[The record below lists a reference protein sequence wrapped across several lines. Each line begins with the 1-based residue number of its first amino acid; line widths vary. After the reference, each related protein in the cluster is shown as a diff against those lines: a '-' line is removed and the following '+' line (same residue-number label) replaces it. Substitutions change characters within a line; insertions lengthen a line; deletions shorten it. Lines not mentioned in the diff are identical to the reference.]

1 MEWKILNSQML
12 HGGDYNPDQWLDRP
26 DILKKDIELMKLSH
40 VNAVSVGIFAWAA
53 LEPEEGRYEFGWLK
67 EIIDN
72 LYSSGIYTVL
82 ATPSGARPVW
92 MAIQH
97 PEVLRVGPD
106 LVRNQMGGRHNHC
119 YTSPYYRQKVWDMDK
134 KLAEQFGRHP
144 GVILWHISNEFGG
157 ECYCPLCQ
165 QEFRN
170 WLKTK
175 YGTIE
180 ELNRQWWTAFWSHT
194 YSSFDQI
201 EPPLEKGEH
210 SVHALVLD
218 WKRFV
223 TDRTVDFCAFEKAA
237 IRAGGSDIPVTT
249 NLMGFY
255 NGLNYFKFRDV
266 LDIVSWDNYPYWH
279 TNPEDESEVA
289 ITTAATHD
297 LMRSIR
303 QQPFL
308 LMESVPGATNWHPVC
323 RMKKPGMHELSS
335 LQAVAHGSNS
345 VQYFQWRK
353 SRGSSEKFHGAVVS
367 HDGTADTRIFR
378 EVTAVGSRLNTL
390 SEICR
395 TNVKPEAA
403 IIYDWENRWALDQM
417 QGLLNGASLDVKQRT
432 GDPKHYSL
440 TVLDHYEA
448 FWRMGIP
455 VDIVDMSCDFS
466 QYKLVIAPMLYMQR
480 EGIVQKLRTF
490 VEKGGTLV
498 GTYWSG
504 LVNENDLCFESFAPY
519 GMQDVFGLFSEE
531 IDALYPNQRNA
542 LSLHATG
549 KEYELRDLCDVVHV
563 STAQVLGIYKEDY
576 YAGYPALTRNRFGL
590 GQAYYLCARADAEFY
605 SDFYGE
611 IADALQLERALDNA
625 VLPHNVT
632 ACLRKCGDLKIAI
645 VQNFNPYPAA
655 ISLQNAV
662 TDIESGEHTTY
673 IRLAPFG
680 IRFLRKNEQTDAG

>member
-1 MEWKILNSQML
+1 MEWNVLNMQML

-26 DILKKDIELMKLSH
+26 DILEKDIELMKQAH
-40 VNAVSVGIFAWAA
+40 INAASVGIFAWSA
-53 LEPEEGRYEFGWLK
+53 LEPEEGRYEFDWLK
-67 EIIDN
+67 SVIDR
-72 LYSSGIYTVL
+72 LYSNGIYTVL

-92 MAIQH
+92 MALSH

-119 YTSPYYRQKVWDMDK
+119 YTSPYYRQKVWEMDRR
-134 KLAEQFGRHP
+134 LSEQFGRHP

-165 QEFRN
+165 QAFRE
-170 WLKTK
+170 WLQAK

-180 ELNRQWWTAFWSHT
+180 ELNSQWWTAFWSHT

-201 EPPLEKGEH
+201 EPPLEKGEQ

-237 IRAGGSDIPVTT
+237 IRAGGSELPVTT

-266 LDIVSWDNYPYWH
+266 LDIASWDNYPFWH
-279 TNPEDESEVA
+279 TNPQDESEVA
-289 ITTAATHD
+289 ITAAATHD
-297 LMRSIR
+297 LMRCIK
-303 QQPFL
+303 QAPFL
-308 LMESVPGATNWHPVC
+308 LMESVPGVTNWHPVC

-353 SRGSSEKFHGAVVS
+353 SRGSSEKFHGAVVG
-367 HDGTADTRIFR
+367 HDGTANTRIFR
-378 EVTAVGSRLNTL
+378 EVTTVGTRLEQLQTV
-390 SEICR
+390 CG
-395 TNVKPEAA
+395 TNVQAETA

-417 QGLLNGASLDVKQRT
+417 QGLLNGEGLDVKKRA
-432 GDPKHYSL
+432 GDPKHYSQ

-448 FWRMGIP
+448 FWRMGISA
-455 VDIVDMSCDFS
+455 DIVDMSCDFS
-466 QYKLVIAPMLYMQR
+466 RYKLVIAPMLYMQR
-480 EGIVQKLRTF
+480 EDIVRKLRTL

-519 GMQDVFGLFSEE
+519 GMQDVFGLYSEE

-542 LSLHATG
+542 MVLSATG
-549 KEYELRDLCDVVHV
+549 KTYELRDLCDVVHV
-563 STAQVLGIYKEDY
+563 STAQVLATYSEDY
-576 YAGYPALTRNRFGL
+576 YAGCPALTLNRC
-590 GQAYYLCARADAEFY
+590 GQGHAYYLCARADAAFY
-605 SDFYGE
+605 RDFYGKL
-611 IADALQLERALDNA
+611 ADELHLERALESA
-625 VLPHNVT
+625 VLPHNVS
-632 ACLRKCGDLKIAI
+632 ASLRKSDKETIAI
-645 VQNFNPYPAA
+645 VQNFNSHPA
-655 ISLQNAV
+655 SVCLSSPV
-662 TDIESGEHTTY
+662 TDIESGEYTTY
-673 IRLAPFG
+673 ITLPPYG
-680 IRFLRKNEQTDAG
+680 IRFLRKSK